1 MDRLT
6 KRTARIS
13 AIVFVSM
20 IVGTFALSSVTARVS
35 AQAAAEIV
43 GSSGAVSPIVV
54 SLDKSLAFYNGL
66 LGLKTDAPR
75 TASAK
80 DTPPPPILQ
89 LEGTP
94 DARMRWSHVTFP
106 GTQWWAEP
114 LEFGD
119 IDRKPVTPRL
129 QDPGAVTLIFH
140 VRGLD
145 GVLARLKQAGTPILT
160 PGGSPLSLN
169 PGIDKSR
176 AVIVKDPDGHF
187 VQLVEPEPIPT
198 DAPASDVIDGHVRV
212 TIGDT
217 EKTMRLYRDML
228 GFQPTVGAFARNKAF
243 AALTGL
249 EDAQFRITTARIP
262 GEPRLLFEFIEFR
275 GVDRKALDTH
285 IYDPGATRLMF
296 MVRNMDSA
304 VDKFKSAGGTVVSTG
319 GKPVNLGPGGP
330 YLVVRDLNN
339 FFVILRERPPQ

>member
-1 MDRLT
+1 M
-6 KRTARIS
+6 
-13 AIVFVSM
+13 
-20 IVGTFALSSVTARVS
+20 
-35 AQAAAEIV
+35 
-43 GSSGAVSPIVV
+43 V

-145 GVLARLKQAGTPILT
+145 GVLARLKQAGTPIVT

-169 PGIDKSR
+169 PGVDKSR

-187 VQLVEPEPIPT
+187 VQLVEPDPIPA
-198 DAPASDVIDGHVRV
+198 DAPASDLIDGHVRI

-217 EKTMRLYRDML
+217 DKTMRLYRDLL

-249 EDAQFRITTARIP
+249 KDHSSGSRPRAFPASRGCCSSSLNSRASIASRSRRTSTIPARHGSCSWSETWIQPLTSSRAP
-262 GEPRLLFEFIEFR
+262 GEPSYRR
-275 GVDRKALDTH
+275 AASR
-285 IYDPGATRLMF
+285 
-296 MVRNMDSA
+296 
-304 VDKFKSAGGTVVSTG
+304 
-319 GKPVNLGPGGP
+319 
-330 YLVVRDLNN
+330 
-339 FFVILRERPPQ
+339 